1 MKTPLRRMGSAALV
15 LALLAAGAG
24 GQFFLAAHRPVR
36 TAQISD
42 SAIAALGGLRA
53 LASEVVWFRAG
64 RLQQEGRYVELAQM
78 AATLTRLD
86 PYDAEVWQYAAC
98 NLAYNVSAMMPTL
111 EDRWRWI
118 DAAIRLLRDSGI
130 AVNPTEAGIYRELAL
145 IFELKMGTT
154 VDSAHPVYRARWR
167 KIVSDIQARAAA
179 DPARADAV
187 WGEIGMKPAA
197 MEEIARRNGI
207 TDWTDPL
214 SSAIYWAEMGMKAVA
229 TDADRELL
237 KGIVEQSKNL
247 LSKQRN
253 MVK

>member
-1 MKTPLRRMGSAALV
+1 MMTRARRAGLAALV
-15 LALLAAGAG
+15 PVLLASGVL
-24 GQFFLAAHRPVR
+24 GQFFLAGRRPVK
-36 TAQISD
+36 TAQFSD

-53 LASEVVWFRAG
+53 LVSEIVWFRAG

-78 AATLTRLD
+78 ASTLTRLD

-130 AVNPTEAGIYRELAL
+130 AVNPAEAGIYRELAL

-154 VDSAHPVYRARWR
+154 VDSAHPIYRARWR
-167 KIVSDIQARAAA
+167 KIVSDVQARAAA
-179 DPARADAV
+179 DPARADAI
-187 WGEIGMKPAA
+187 WGEIGMKPSA
-197 MEEIARRNGI
+197 MAEIARRNGI

-214 SSAIYWAEMGMKAVA
+214 SSAIYWAETGLKAAA

>member
-1 MKTPLRRMGSAALV
+1 MNVHLRRTGIVVLVVSLLSAGIAGQF
-15 LALLAAGAG
+15 LLAAR
-24 GQFFLAAHRPVR
+24 RPVR
-36 TAQISD
+36 TDQISD

-64 RLQQEGRYVELAQM
+64 RLQREGRYVELAQL

-130 AVNPTEAGIYRELAL
+130 AVNPAEAGIYRELAL

-154 VDSAHPVYRARWR
+154 VDSAHPIYRARWR
-167 KIVSDIQARAAA
+167 KIVSDVQARAAA

-214 SSAIYWAEMGMKAVA
+214 SSAIYWAETGLKAAA

-247 LSKQRN
+247 LAKRQN